1 MMDETVPTMAAVPKG
16 DSEEFQLTD
25 QELRL
30 IRNFRALKAGAR
42 DMLVDLSE
50 QYKRTLP
57 AEAPSLQLVRSTGR

>member
-1 MMDETVPTMAAVPKG
+1 MDETVPTMAAVPKG
-16 DSEEFQLTD
+16 DNEEFHLTG